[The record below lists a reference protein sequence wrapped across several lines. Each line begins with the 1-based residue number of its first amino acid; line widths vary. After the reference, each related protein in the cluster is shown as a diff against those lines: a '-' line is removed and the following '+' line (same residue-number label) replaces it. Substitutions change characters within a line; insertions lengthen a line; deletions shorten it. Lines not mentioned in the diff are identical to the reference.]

1 MFSKILIANRG
12 EIACRIIR
20 TAWRLGVRTVAVY
33 SDADIGALHVAL
45 ADEAIHIGASTAS
58 ESYLSKERIIAAAQR
73 SGAEAIHPGYGFLSE
88 NADFAEAV
96 EKAGLTFIG
105 PSSASI
111 RAMGL
116 KDAAKA
122 LMEQAGVPVVPG
134 YHGDKQDAAFLAKRA
149 TEIGFPVLIKAR
161 AGGGGK
167 GMRRVDRPED
177 FAAALEAAR
186 REAKSAFGD
195 DAVLIEKYLIQ
206 PRHIEI
212 QVFGDCQG
220 NVVHLF
226 ERDCSLQRRHQKVI
240 EEAPAPG
247 MTEEMRSA
255 MGEAAVRAARA
266 IDYRGAGTVE
276 FIADVSQGLLPDR
289 FFFMEMNTRLQ
300 VEHPV
305 TEAIAGVD
313 LVEWQLRV
321 ASGEPLPKTQAEL
334 AIDGWAFEARLYA
347 EDPSRGFLP
356 ATGTLAH
363 LRFPEGD
370 ARIDAGVR
378 QGGGITPYYD
388 PLIAKLIVHAPTREA
403 ALGKLTQ
410 ALRDTQVAGTA
421 SNLDFLIRLSEQPD
435 FAAGHP
441 DTGLIDR
448 ELEALTSVQPPYDT
462 ALAIAA
468 IVEAGGLTRS
478 ASDDPWQSF
487 GAWQLWGEA
496 SRSVVLHH
504 GGGQTNCRVIA
515 KGRDLFSVHIDDRSV
530 VLRLVDRGDDA
541 CRVEIDGRQLS
552 VAVFQTLHGMTLFL
566 DGRTHHFHWP
576 DPLDGRAE
584 EAAGGDRLIAPMPG
598 LVKIVRVR
606 EGDVVAKG
614 QALIVM
620 EAMKMELT
628 LAAMRDGVVES
639 LNVGEGDQT
648 SESAVLLSLRPE
660 DTQ

>member
-20 TAWRLGVRTVAVY
+20 TARRLGVRTVAVY
-33 SDADIGALHVAL
+33 SDADIGAMHVAL
-45 ADEAIHIGASTAS
+45 ADEAIHIGAAAAG
-58 ESYLSKERIIAAAQR
+58 ESYLSKEKIIAAAGR
-73 SGAEAIHPGYGFLSE
+73 ANAEAIHPGYGFLSE

-96 EKAGLTFIG
+96 ETAGLVFIG
-105 PSSASI
+105 PSPGSI

-122 LMEQAGVPVVPG
+122 LMERAGVPVVPG
-134 YHGDKQDAAFLAKRA
+134 YHGERQEPGFLIEQAGS
-149 TEIGFPVLIKAR
+149 IGFPVLIKAR

-167 GMRRVDRPED
+167 GMRRVDRPDD
-177 FAAALEAAR
+177 FPAALEAAK

-212 QVFGDCQG
+212 QVFGDSQG

-247 MTEEMRSA
+247 MTQEMRSA
-255 MGEAAVRAARA
+255 MGGAAVRAARA

-276 FIADVSQGLLPDR
+276 FIVDVSDGLSPDH

-313 LVEWQLRV
+313 LVEWQLRI
-321 ASGEPLPKTQAEL
+321 AGGEPLPKTQAEL
-334 AIDGWAFEARLYA
+334 AINGWAFEARIYA

-356 ATGTLAH
+356 ATGTLSH
-363 LRFPEGD
+363 LRFPDGD
-370 ARIDAGVR
+370 VRIDAGVR
-378 QGGGITPYYD
+378 EGDSITPHYD
-388 PLIAKLIVHAPTREA
+388 PLIAKLTVHAPDRQA
-403 ALGKLTQ
+403 ALARLTR
-410 ALRDTQVAGTA
+410 ALEQTQVAGATT
-421 SNLDFLIRLSEQPD
+421 NLDFLIRLSRQPD
-435 FAAGHP
+435 FFAGRP

-448 ELEALTSVQPPYDT
+448 EAEALTSAQQPDDA

-468 IVEAGGLTRS
+468 IVEAGGFARLDGS
-478 ASDDPWQSF
+478 DPWHAL
-487 GAWQLWGEA
+487 GAWQLWGEM
-496 SRSVVLHH
+496 SRPVTLHF
-504 GGGQTNCRVIA
+504 GSGQTNCRVIA
-515 KGRDLFSVHIDDRSV
+515 KGGQLFSVAFDDRTIPV
-530 VLRLVDRGDDA
+530 RLMADGNGVR
-541 CRVEIDGRQLS
+541 RVEIDGRQSS
-552 VAVFQTLHGMTLFL
+552 VDIFEASHGMTLFL
-566 DGRTHHFHWP
+566 DGRTHHFHRL
-576 DPLDGRAE
+576 DPLDGGE
-584 EAAGGDRLIAPMPG
+584 EATAGGDRLIAPMPG

-606 EGDVVAKG
+606 EGEAVAKG
-614 QALIVM
+614 QALIIM

-628 LAAMRDGVVES
+628 LTAMRDGVVES
-639 LNVGEGDQT
+639 LHVGEGDQT
-648 SESAVLLSLRPE
+648 SESAVLLLLRPE
-660 DTQ
+660 DTA

>member
-12 EIACRIIR
+12 EIACRVIH
-20 TAWRLGVRTVAVY
+20 TARRLGIRTVAVY
-33 SDADIGALHVAL
+33 SDADRDALHVAL
-45 ADEAIHIGASTAS
+45 ADEAVHIGPAAASD
-58 ESYLSKERIIAAAQR
+58 SYLSKQKIIAAAQR
-73 SGAEAIHPGYGFLSE
+73 TGAEAIHPGYGFLSE

-96 EKAGLTFIG
+96 EAAGLVFIG
-105 PSSASI
+105 PPPASI

-122 LMEQAGVPVVPG
+122 LMERAGVPVVPG
-134 YHGDKQDAAFLAKRA
+134 YHGDGQEAGLLAEQA
-149 TEIGFPVLIKAR
+149 DGIGFPVLIKAR

-177 FAAALEAAR
+177 FAASLEAAK

-195 DAVLIEKYLIQ
+195 DAVLIEKYLIK

-212 QVFGDCQG
+212 QVFGDING
-220 NVVHLF
+220 NAVHLF

-276 FIADVSQGLLPDR
+276 FIVDISDGLSPDR

-321 ASGEPLPKTQAEL
+321 ASGEPLPKRQDEL
-334 AIDGWAFEARLYA
+334 TINGWALEARIYA

-356 ATGTLAH
+356 ATGTLSH

-370 ARIDAGVR
+370 VRIDAGVR
-378 QGGGITPYYD
+378 EGDTITPHYD
-388 PLIAKLIVHAPTREA
+388 PLIAKLTVHAPDRAA
-403 ALGKLTQ
+403 ALAKLTRGLEQ
-410 ALRDTQVAGTA
+410 TQVAETTT
-421 SNLDFLIRLSEQPD
+421 NLDFLIRLSRQPD
-435 FAAGHP
+435 FTAGHP

-448 ELEALTSVQPPYDT
+448 DMEALTSAQQPDDA
-462 ALAIAA
+462 ALAVAA
-468 IVEAGGLTRS
+468 IVEAGGFAQPDES
-478 ASDDPWQSF
+478 NPWLSL
-487 GAWQLWGEA
+487 GAWQLWGEL
-496 SRSVVLHH
+496 SRPVTLHF
-504 GGGQTNCRVIA
+504 GGGHIHCRVAA
-515 KGRDLFSVHIDDRSV
+515 KGRALFSVALKDHAIPV
-530 VLRLVDRGDDA
+530 RLLPAEDGAR
-541 CRVEIDGRQLS
+541 RVEIDGRQSS
-552 VAVFQTLHGMTLFL
+552 VTIFEASNSTTLFM
-566 DGRTHHFHWP
+566 DGHTHHFHRH
-576 DPLDGRAE
+576 DPLDGGE
-584 EAAGGDRLIAPMPG
+584 EAAAGGDRLIAPMPG

-606 EGDVVAKG
+606 EGDTVAKG

-628 LAAMRDGVVES
+628 LTAMRDGIVES

-648 SESAVLLSLRPE
+648 SESAVLLALRPE
-660 DTQ
+660 DAA

>member
-20 TAWRLGVRTVAVY
+20 TARRMSIRTVAVY
-33 SDADIGALHVAL
+33 SDADIAALHVAL
-45 ADEAIHIGASTAS
+45 ADETVHIGPATAS
-58 ESYLSKERIIAAAQR
+58 ESYLSKEKIIAAARQF
-73 SGAEAIHPGYGFLSE
+73 GAEAIHPGYGFLSE

-96 EKAGLTFIG
+96 EAAGLVFIG
-105 PSSASI
+105 PSPASI

-122 LMEQAGVPVVPG
+122 LMERAGVPVVPG
-134 YHGDKQDAAFLAKRA
+134 YHGDKQDAAFLAERA
-149 TEIGFPVLIKAR
+149 AEIGFPVLIKAR

-177 FAAALEAAR
+177 FASALEAAR

-195 DAVLIEKYLIQ
+195 DAVLIEKYLTQ

-212 QVFGDCQG
+212 QVFGDSHG

-276 FIADVSQGLLPDR
+276 FIADVSEGLSPDR

-313 LVEWQLRV
+313 LVEWQLRI
-321 ASGEPLPKTQAEL
+321 AGGEPLPKTQAEL
-334 AIDGWAFEARLYA
+334 AIEGWAFEARLYA

-356 ATGTLAH
+356 ATGTLSH
-363 LRFPEGD
+363 LRFPDGDIRIDTGVREGD
-370 ARIDAGVR
+370 
-378 QGGGITPYYD
+378 GITPHYD
-388 PLIAKLIVHAPTREA
+388 PLIAKLTVHAPTRQA
-403 ALGKLTQ
+403 ALAKLAR
-410 ALRDTQVAGTA
+410 ALQDTQIAGTT
-421 SNLDFLIRLSEQPD
+421 SNLDFLVGLSQQPD
-435 FAAGHP
+435 FVAGHP

-448 ELEALTSVQPPYDT
+448 EAETLTAASIPDDI

-468 IVEAGGLTRS
+468 IFEAGALARLPGS
-478 ASDDPWQSF
+478 DPWQVL
-487 GAWQLWGEA
+487 GAWQLWGEV
-496 SRSVVLHH
+496 SRPVTLHH
-504 GGGQTNCRVIA
+504 SGSHTNCRVIA
-515 KGRDLFSVHIDDRSV
+515 KGQDLFSVHFDDRTV
-530 VLRLVDRGDDA
+530 AVRIINRNDDG
-541 CRVEIDGRQLS
+541 CRVEIDGQQLR
-552 VAVFQTLHGMTLFL
+552 ADFFQTPHDMTLFL
-566 DGRTHHFHWP
+566 DGRTHHFHRP
-576 DPLDGRAE
+576 DPLDGAEE
-584 EAAGGDRLIAPMPG
+584 EAAGGDRLVAPMPG
-598 LVKIVRVR
+598 LIKIVRVQ
-606 EGDVVAKG
+606 EGDMVAKG
-614 QALIVM
+614 EALIVM

-628 LAAMRDGVVES
+628 LTATRDGVVES
-639 LNVGEGDQT
+639 LHVGEGDQT

-660 DTQ
+660 DAQ

>member
-12 EIACRIIR
+12 EIACRVIR
-20 TAWRLGVRTVAVY
+20 TAKRLGIRTVAVY
-33 SDADIGALHVAL
+33 SDADRDALHVAL
-45 ADEAIHIGASTAS
+45 ADEAVHIGPAAASD
-58 ESYLSKERIIAAAQR
+58 SYLSKEKIIAAAQR
-73 SGAEAIHPGYGFLSE
+73 TQAEAIHPGYGFLSE

-96 EKAGLTFIG
+96 ETAGLVFIG
-105 PSSASI
+105 PSPASI

-122 LMEQAGVPVVPG
+122 LMERAGVPVVPG
-134 YHGDKQDAAFLAKRA
+134 YHGDGQEADFLADQA
-149 TEIGFPVLIKAR
+149 AAIGFPVLIKAR

-177 FAAALEAAR
+177 FEASLEAAK

-195 DAVLIEKYLIQ
+195 DAVLIEKYLVK

-212 QVFGDCQG
+212 QVFGDSYG
-220 NVVHLF
+220 NAVHLF

-247 MTEEMRSA
+247 MTEEMRNA

-276 FIADVSQGLLPDR
+276 FIADVSDDLSPER

-305 TEAIAGVD
+305 TEAITGVD

-334 AIDGWAFEARLYA
+334 AINGWAFEARLYA

-356 ATGTLAH
+356 ATGTLSH
-363 LRFPEGD
+363 LRFPQGDVRIDSGVCEGD
-370 ARIDAGVR
+370 TV
-378 QGGGITPYYD
+378 TSHYD
-388 PLIAKLIVHAPTREA
+388 PLIAKLTVHAPDRAA
-403 ALGKLTQ
+403 ALAKLTRGLEQ
-410 ALRDTQVAGTA
+410 TQVAGTA
-421 SNLDFLIRLSEQPD
+421 TNVDFLIRLSRQPD
-435 FAAGHP
+435 FAVGHP

-448 ELEALTSVQPPYDT
+448 DVEALTSARQPDDA

-468 IVEAGGLTRS
+468 IVEAGGFAR
-478 ASDDPWQSF
+478 SDDSDPWLSF

-496 SRSVVLHH
+496 SRPVRVHFA
-504 GGGQTNCRVIA
+504 GGHQKCRMAA
-515 KGRDLFSVHIDDRSV
+515 KGRSLFSVAFDDRV
-530 VLRLVDRGDDA
+530 ILVRLLAGEGLSRH
-541 CRVEIDGRQLS
+541 VEIDGRQS
-552 VAVFQTLHGMTLFL
+552 RVDIFETSSGMTLFL
-566 DGRTHHFHWP
+566 DGQTHHFYRL
-576 DPLDGRAE
+576 DLLDGAE
-584 EAAGGDRLIAPMPG
+584 EATSGGDRVIAPMPG
-598 LVKIVRVR
+598 LVKIVRVG
-606 EGDVVAKG
+606 EGDPVTKG

-628 LAAMRDGVVES
+628 LTAARDGIVES
-639 LNVGEGDQT
+639 LHVGEGDQT

-660 DTQ
+660 DAA

>member
-12 EIACRIIR
+12 EIACRIIH
-20 TAWRLGVRTVAVY
+20 TARRMGIRTVAVY
-33 SDADIGALHVAL
+33 SDADIDARHVGL
-45 ADEAIHIGASTAS
+45 ADEAIHIGAAAAS

-73 SGAEAIHPGYGFLSE
+73 SDAEAIHPGYGFLSE

-96 EKAGLTFIG
+96 EVAGLVFIG
-105 PSSASI
+105 PSPASI

-122 LMEQAGVPVVPG
+122 LMERAGVPVVPG
-134 YHGDKQDAAFLAKRA
+134 YHGDKQDAAFLAERA
-149 TEIGFPVLIKAR
+149 TEIGYPVLIKAR

-167 GMRRVDRPED
+167 GMRRVDRTED
-177 FAAALEAAR
+177 FTAALEAAR

-195 DAVLIEKYLIQ
+195 DAVLIEKYLTQ

-212 QVFGDCQG
+212 QVFGDSQG

-247 MTEEMRSA
+247 MTEEMRNA

-276 FIADVSQGLLPDR
+276 FIADVSDGLSPER

-313 LVEWQLRV
+313 LVEWQLRI
-321 ASGEPLPKTQAEL
+321 AGGGPLPKTQAEL

-356 ATGTLAH
+356 ATGTLSH
-363 LRFPEGD
+363 LRFPESD
-370 ARIDAGVR
+370 ARVDTGVR
-378 QGGGITPYYD
+378 QGDSITPHYD
-388 PLIAKLIVHAPTREA
+388 PLIAKLVVHAPTRQA
-403 ALGKLTQ
+403 ALAKLTR
-410 ALRDTQVAGTA
+410 ALQHTQVAGTT
-421 SNLDFLIRLSEQPD
+421 SNVDFLIRLSLQPD
-435 FAAGHP
+435 FVAGHP

-448 ELEALTSVQPPYDT
+448 EAEALTAASAPDDV
-462 ALAIAA
+462 ALAVAA
-468 IVEAGGLTRS
+468 IFEVEGMARS
-478 ASDDPWQSF
+478 LARDPWQSL
-487 GAWQLWGEA
+487 GAWQLWGEVN
-496 SRSVVLHH
+496 RPVTLRHI
-504 GGGQTNCRVIA
+504 GGHANCRVIT
-515 KGRDLFSVHIDDRSV
+515 KGQDLFSVHFDDRAVAVRIIGRS
-530 VLRLVDRGDDA
+530 DGA

-552 VAVFQTLHGMTLFL
+552 ADVFRTPHDMTLFL
-566 DGRTHHFHWP
+566 DGRTDHFHRP
-576 DPLDGRAE
+576 DPLDGAE
-584 EAAGGDRLIAPMPG
+584 EEVAGSDRLIAPMPG
-598 LVKIVRVR
+598 LIKIVRVR
-606 EGDVVAKG
+606 EGDMVAKG
-614 QALIVM
+614 EALIIM

-628 LAAMRDGVVES
+628 LTATRDGVVES
-639 LNVGEGDQT
+639 LHVGEGDQT
-648 SESAVLLSLRPE
+648 SESAVLLMLRPE
-660 DTQ
+660 DAQ

>member
-20 TAWRLGVRTVAVY
+20 SARRMGIRTVAVY
-33 SDADIGALHVAL
+33 SDADIAALHVAL
-45 ADEAIHIGASTAS
+45 ADEAVHIGPAVAS
-58 ESYLSKERIIAAAQR
+58 ESYLSKDRIIAAARR
-73 SGAEAIHPGYGFLSE
+73 SGVEAIHPGYGFLSE

-96 EKAGLTFIG
+96 EAAGLVFIG
-105 PSSASI
+105 PSPASI

-122 LMEQAGVPVVPG
+122 LMERAGVPVVPG
-134 YHGDKQDAAFLAKRA
+134 YHGDKQDTEFLAERA

-177 FAAALEAAR
+177 FATALEAAR

-195 DAVLIEKYLIQ
+195 DAVLIEKYLTQ

-212 QVFGDCQG
+212 QVFGDSHG

-247 MTEEMRSA
+247 MTEEMRNA

-276 FIADVSQGLLPDR
+276 FIVDVSGGLSPDR

-313 LVEWQLRV
+313 LVEWQLRI
-321 ASGEPLPKTQAEL
+321 AGGEPLQKTQVEL
-334 AIDGWAFEARLYA
+334 TVDGWAFEARLYA

-356 ATGTLAH
+356 ATGTLSH
-363 LRFPEGD
+363 LRFPDGDVRIDTGVHEGD
-370 ARIDAGVR
+370 S
-378 QGGGITPYYD
+378 ITPHYD
-388 PLIAKLIVHAPTREA
+388 PLIAKLIVYAPTRQA
-403 ALGKLTQ
+403 ALAKLTR
-410 ALRDTQVAGTA
+410 ALQDTQVAGTV
-421 SNLDFLIRLSEQPD
+421 SNLDFLVRLSQQPD
-435 FAAGHP
+435 FVAGHP

-448 ELEALTSVQPPYDT
+448 EAETLTAASIPDDI

-468 IVEAGGLTRS
+468 IFEAGCMARS
-478 ASDDPWQSF
+478 HARDPWQSL

-496 SRSVVLHH
+496 SRPAALHH
-504 GGGQTNCRVIA
+504 RGGHTNCGVIA
-515 KGRDLFSVHIDDRSV
+515 KGQDLFSVHLDDRAV
-530 VLRLVDRGDDA
+530 GVRIVGRTDNG
-541 CRVEIDGRQLS
+541 CRVEINGRQS
-552 VAVFQTLHGMTLFL
+552 SADIFQTLHDMTLFL
-566 DGRTHHFHWP
+566 DGHTHHFHRP
-576 DPLDGRAE
+576 DPLDGVE
-584 EAAGGDRLIAPMPG
+584 EGAVGGDRLIAPMPG
-598 LVKIVRVR
+598 LIKIVRVQ
-606 EGDVVAKG
+606 EGDMVARG
-614 QALIVM
+614 EALIVM

-628 LAAMRDGVVES
+628 LTATRDGVVES

-660 DTQ
+660 DEQ

>member
-20 TAWRLGVRTVAVY
+20 TARRMGVRTVAVY
-33 SDADIGALHVAL
+33 SDADVGALHVAL
-45 ADEAIHIGASTAS
+45 ADESVHIGGAAAS

-88 NADFAEAV
+88 NANFAEAV
-96 EKAGLTFIG
+96 EAAGLTFIG
-105 PSSASI
+105 PSPASI

-122 LMEQAGVPVVPG
+122 LMEKAGVPVVPG

-149 TEIGFPVLIKAR
+149 AEIGFPVLIKAR

-195 DAVLIEKYLIQ
+195 DAVLIEKYLLQ

-212 QVFGDCQG
+212 QVFGDRQG

-247 MTEEMRSA
+247 MTVEMRSA

-276 FIADVSQGLLPDR
+276 FIVDVSQGLLPDR

-321 ASGEPLPKTQAEL
+321 ASGEPLPKMQAEL

-347 EDPSRGFLP
+347 EDPSKGFLP

-378 QGGGITPYYD
+378 QSDSITPYYD

-403 ALGKLTQ
+403 ALGKLTR
-410 ALRDTQVAGTA
+410 ALQNTQMVGTA

-435 FAAGHP
+435 FVAGRP

-448 ELEALTSVQPPYDT
+448 EVEALTSVQPPDDI

-468 IVEAGGLTRS
+468 VFETGGLTRS
-478 ASDDPWQSF
+478 LSDDPWQSL
-487 GAWQLWGEA
+487 GAWQLWGDA
-496 SRSVVLHH
+496 SRTVLLHH

-515 KGRDLFSVHIDDRSV
+515 KGRDLFSVHVGDRAV
-530 VLRLVDRGDDA
+530 TVRLVARGDEA
-541 CRVEIDGRQLS
+541 CRVEIDGRQRS
-552 VAVFQTLHGMTLFL
+552 TAVFRMPHGMALFL
-566 DGRTHHFHWP
+566 DGRTHHFHRP
-576 DPLDGRAE
+576 DPLDGGAE

-598 LVKIVRVR
+598 LIKIVRVR

-648 SESAVLLSLRPE
+648 SESAILLSLHPE
-660 DTQ
+660 DAA

>member
-12 EIACRIIR
+12 EIACRVIR
-20 TAWRLGVRTVAVY
+20 TARRLGIRTVAVY
-33 SDADIGALHVAL
+33 SDADRDALHVAL
-45 ADEAIHIGASTAS
+45 AGEAIHIGPAAAG
-58 ESYLSKERIIAAAQR
+58 ESYLSKEKIIAAAQR
-73 SGAEAIHPGYGFLSE
+73 TRAEAIHPGYGFLSE
-88 NADFAEAV
+88 NAEFAEAV
-96 EKAGLTFIG
+96 EAAGLVFVG
-105 PSSASI
+105 PSPASI

-122 LMEQAGVPVVPG
+122 LMERAGVPVVPG
-134 YHGDKQDAAFLAKRA
+134 YHGDGQEPGFLAEQA
-149 TEIGFPVLIKAR
+149 DGIGFPVLIKAR

-177 FAAALEAAR
+177 LEASLEAAK

-195 DAVLIEKYLIQ
+195 DAVLIEKYLIK

-212 QVFGDCQG
+212 QVFGDSYG
-220 NVVHLF
+220 NAVHLF

-276 FIADVSQGLLPDR
+276 FIADISDGLSPDR

-321 ASGEPLPKTQAEL
+321 ASGEPLPKTQDEL
-334 AIDGWAFEARLYA
+334 TINGWAFEARIYA

-356 ATGTLAH
+356 ATGTLSH
-363 LRFPEGD
+363 LRFPEDD

-378 QGGGITPYYD
+378 EGDSITPHYD
-388 PLIAKLIVHAPTREA
+388 PLIAKLTVHAPDRAA
-403 ALGKLTQ
+403 ALARLTQ
-410 ALRDTQVAGTA
+410 GLKQTQVAGTTT
-421 SNLDFLIRLSEQPD
+421 NLDFLIRLSRQPD
-435 FAAGHP
+435 FVAGHP

-448 ELEALTSVQPPYDT
+448 DVEALTATQQPDDA

-468 IVEAGGLTRS
+468 IVEAGGFRRAAGS
-478 ASDDPWQSF
+478 DPWLSL
-487 GAWQLWGEA
+487 GAWQLWGET
-496 SRSVVLHH
+496 SRPVTLHFA
-504 GGGQTNCRVIA
+504 GGHRNCWVIA
-515 KGRDLFSVHIDDRSV
+515 KAETIFNVAFDDRTIPVHLFESDTV
-530 VLRLVDRGDDA
+530 SR
-541 CRVEIDGRQLS
+541 RVEIDGRQS
-552 VAVFQTLHGMTLFL
+552 HVDIFETSSGVTLFF
-566 DGRTHHFHWP
+566 DGHTHHFHRL
-576 DPLDGRAE
+576 DLLDGAE
-584 EAAGGDRLIAPMPG
+584 EAAAGGDRVIAPMPG

-606 EGDVVAKG
+606 EGDAVAKG
-614 QALIVM
+614 QALVVM

-628 LAAMRDGVVES
+628 LTATRDGIVES
-639 LNVGEGDQT
+639 LHVGEGDQT

-660 DTQ
+660 DAV

>member
-20 TAWRLGVRTVAVY
+20 TARRMGIRTVAVY
-33 SDADIGALHVAL
+33 SDADVGALHVAL

-88 NADFAEAV
+88 NADFAEAI
-96 EKAGLTFIG
+96 EAAGLTFIG
-105 PSSASI
+105 PSPASI

-122 LMEQAGVPVVPG
+122 LMEKAGVPVVPG
-134 YHGDKQDAAFLAKRA
+134 YHGDKQDAGFLAKRA
-149 TEIGFPVLIKAR
+149 AEIGFPVLIKAR

-212 QVFGDCQG
+212 QVFGDSQG

-247 MTEEMRSA
+247 MTAEMRSA

-313 LVEWQLRV
+313 LAEWQLRV

-378 QGGGITPYYD
+378 QGDSITPYYD

-403 ALGKLTQ
+403 ALGKLTR

-435 FAAGHP
+435 FVAGHP

-448 ELEALTSVQPPYDT
+448 EVEALTSVQPPDDI

-468 IVEAGGLTRS
+468 IVEVGGLTRS
-478 ASDDPWQSF
+478 LSDDPWASL

-496 SRSVVLHH
+496 SRPVVLHH
-504 GGGQTNCRVIA
+504 GGGQTSCRVIA
-515 KGRDLFSVHIDDRSV
+515 KGWDLFSVHVDDRSV
-530 VLRLVDRGDDA
+530 AVRLVDRGDDI
-541 CRVEIDGRQLS
+541 CRVEIDGRQMS
-552 VAVFQTLHGMTLFL
+552 ATVFRAPHGMTLFL

-576 DPLDGRAE
+576 DPLDGGAE

-628 LAAMRDGVVES
+628 LAATRDGVVES